1 MVVNKYI
8 ECNICKTRFRLRW
21 QIGYH
26 LASVQIRCPHCNS
39 RIYGYISTD
48 ENFTEK
54 IHGAV
59 EITEGEIDYVQ
70 EISTEF
76 ITHKLCKNNEFS
88 EHLTLFMRNTD
99 VNFDGAFLYLNF
111 VERHPNEVEVI
122 NDLLNAKSCRFLK
135 EKLRDDNNEFINICK
150 RKIKNYKLNSD
161 IDLLM
166 ASHQYL
172 MTTLSFSGVYEDVLT
187 IMNEI
192 KDLRRTNEEP
202 VKQFSKLLDNNGYY
216 KALNSKFPKLVNIY
230 NANYLSL
237 IPVISLS
244 DFRSIDKQKYGLS
257 SVDYEDLSDLY
268 RKCYGFIGE
277 NIIYVIGLNNIY
289 ERRCFNQFKNGYD
302 DIETK
307 VNREDKFNR
316 IQCFVKSDEH
326 FSNGFCDTLNRIVR
340 NSEAHF
346 DIKYDIMNQE
356 ITFINKCKNNIH
368 IEKMFLLD
376 FANETVKIF
385 NLSVKLWG
393 IAYQLQKFRLVYDLH
408 SKLHYG

>member
-8 ECNICKTRFRLRW
+8 ECNICKTKFRLRW
-21 QIGYH
+21 QIGYYM
-26 LASVQIRCPHCNS
+26 ASVQIRCPQCNS
-39 RIYGYISTD
+39 RIYGYLSTN
-48 ENFTEK
+48 ENSSVNL
-54 IHGAV
+54 HGAV
-59 EITEGEIDYVQ
+59 ETTERNTDYVQ

-76 ITHKLCKNNEFS
+76 ITHKLCKNNEFP
-88 EHLTLFMRNTD
+88 EYLTPFMRNTD

-122 NDLLNAKSCRFLK
+122 NDLLNAKSRRFLK

-150 RKIKNYKLNSD
+150 TKIKNYKLNSEV
-161 IDLLM
+161 DLLM

-172 MTTLSFSGVYEDVLT
+172 MTTLSVSGVYKDVLT

-192 KDLRRTNEEP
+192 KDLRKTNEEQ
-202 VKQFSKLLDNNGYY
+202 VKQFSKLLDNKGYY

-237 IPVISLS
+237 ISVISLY
-244 DFRSIDKQKYGLS
+244 DFSGIDKQQFGLS
-257 SVDYEDLSDLY
+257 SVDYEDLLDLY
-268 RKCYGFIGE
+268 RKCYEFIGE
-277 NIIYVIGLNNIY
+277 YIIYVIGLNNIY
-289 ERRCFNQFKNGYD
+289 ERSCFNQFKNGCD

-316 IQCFVKSDEH
+316 IQCFVKNDEH
-326 FSNGFCDTLNRIVR
+326 FSNGFCDTLNKIVR

-346 DIKYDIMNQE
+346 DVEYDIMNQE
-356 ITFINKCKNNIH
+356 ITFISKGKNNTY

-385 NLSVKLWG
+385 NLSVKLWE
-393 IAYQLQKFRLVYDLH
+393 IAYQLQKLRLACDLH
-408 SKLHYG
+408 SKLNYG